1 MVEKLEEYGIKFLE
15 KLNVNFEISNYQN
28 FDLENLEDNLS
39 EVTLF
44 KINELTFEENEKN
57 PRREAF
63 ENVLGTLRVDGINFI
78 YLILGSKKGV
88 SFYFGIVKN
97 LKDDRELPLNIREMG
112 ETLLKASIH
121 GNFRGSKIEKLTP
134 KANKDILNKIKSS
147 KRFGTIVGIP
157 GINESEDKSSFQ
169 GIDRLTDVMLGDEFG
184 LCILAKPVDDLQIKN
199 LEKQLYKIYDKLSI
213 FSKKSIQTGVN
224 NSQSTGETKGKSI
237 SESKG
242 TSITLSTSIGESET
256 ISKGTNSSKSFSK
269 GKTESKTE
277 GSNRGKNAS
286 YSETNTKGV
295 SETFSNSKGSS
306 ENKSEGKS
314 WNSSSGTSESLSKGI
329 SETFSNSKGSNENKS
344 KGKTSGSSSGT
355 SESLSKGVSETFSN
369 SKGSSENKSEGKSWS
384 SSSGTSESLSKGIS
398 ETITE
403 STGKNEGESF
413 GKTSG
418 SSESK
423 GETETTTTGTN
434 DSTTSNESIGTSYNI
449 STEVQNRE
457 IQDWLKYLDEILFP
471 IIDYGKSKGIYLT
484 SSFVFSNNRGTL
496 IKLGNTMKSLFSGR
510 KGNKIPLTLELLPDN
525 DKRIEFFQNFQIPEY
540 DISNYTS
547 DKKDAL
553 ILKSGMGIERK
564 AEYGNWYSAN
574 ELSLIAG
581 LPQKEVVGL
590 SLKEEV
596 EFGLNVNS
604 GEDDE
609 KILLGNLVQ
618 SGNILDID
626 VSLDKKALNKHIF
639 ITGVTGTGKTTTCQ
653 KLLLESEMP
662 FLVIEPAKTEYRILI
677 DEPKTKDILIFT
689 LGKDTVSPFRLN
701 PFEFFKHET
710 ITSRVDMLKAA
721 MEASFDMEAAIPQ
734 LLESSMYECYK
745 DYGWNILT
753 NKNSKFEDPFA
764 EGIYSFPTLKDLL
777 DKVEVEV
784 EKQGFDDR
792 LKRDYIG
799 SIKARLQGLLV
810 GSKGIM
816 LNVGRGIDFRELIE
830 RKVVLEI
837 EEIKNGSE
845 KSLIMGFVLTNLC
858 EALKAKYKENR
869 HFKHITLIEEAH
881 RLLAKFTPGDSPNRK
896 QGIETFTDMLAE
908 VRKYGESLIIADQIP
923 NKLTPEILKNTNT
936 KIVHKLFAED
946 DKEAIGTTMSL
957 SSEQKDFLSSLNTG
971 RAIVFSQGWDKA
983 LQVQIKMTTNT
994 TGDRYVEDSELT
1006 ERIIDFYQKN
1016 NIILGLRYLD
1026 RKATEEEF
1034 EYCKLVSSYQKE
1046 AKIFKE
1052 LFENKIK
1059 TFEQFKIIFNILL
1072 DEDLWNIMEKIL
1084 LQDGYDKISE
1094 KNGREFVEEIK
1105 KMDCSKDIDLNIFKE
1120 IILGKYYDK
1129 SQIREELY
1137 KDISYTLEL
1146 LLKNILA
1153 MEEYDSAALYK
1164 GFRAS
1169 RLKGNFKK

>member
-1 MVEKLEEYGIKFLE
+1 MIKKLEEEYGVKFLE
-15 KLNVNFEISNYQN
+15 KLNSNYEISNYQEFN
-28 FDLENLEDNLS
+28 LENLEDNLS

-63 ENVLGTLRVDGINFI
+63 ENVLGTLRADGINFI

-134 KANKDILNKIKSS
+134 KENQDILNKIKGS
-147 KRFGTIVGIP
+147 KRFGTIVGVP

-184 LCILAKPVDDLQIKN
+184 LCILARPVDDLQIRN
-199 LEKQLYKIYDKLSI
+199 LEKQLYTIYDKLSI
-213 FSKKSIQTGVN
+213 FSKQSIQSGVN
-224 NSQSTGETKGKSI
+224 SSQSTGETKGTSI

-242 TSITLSTSIGESET
+242 TSSTLSTSTSKSVT
-256 ISKGTNSSKSFSK
+256 ISKGKNVSISSSD
-269 GKTESKTE
+269 GETESKTV
-277 GSNRGKNAS
+277 GSNKGTNVS
-286 YSETNTKGV
+286 DSETNTNG
-295 SETFSNSKGSS
+295 T
-306 ENKSEGKS
+306 
-314 WNSSSGTSESLSKGI
+314 NSSSGDSYSS
-329 SETFSNSKGSNENKS
+329 SGSNESKS
-344 KGKTSGSSSGT
+344 RGKTWGSSSGT
-355 SESLSKGVSETFSN
+355 
-369 SKGSSENKSEGKSWS
+369 NKSYTK
-384 SSSGTSESLSKGIS
+384 GTSQ
-398 ETITE
+398 TTTE

-434 DSTTSNESIGTSYNI
+434 DSTTSNESTGTSYNI

-457 IQDWLKYLDEILFP
+457 IQDWLKYLDEVLFP

-484 SSFVFSNNRGTL
+484 SSFVFSNDKGTL
-496 IKLGNTMKSLFSGR
+496 IKLGNTMRSLFSGR
-510 KGNKIPLTLELLPDN
+510 KGNKIPLTLELLPDD

-540 DISNYTS
+540 DISSYTS

-618 SGNILDID
+618 SGNVLDID

-745 DYGWNILT
+745 DYGWDILT

-764 EGIYSFPTLKDLL
+764 EGVYSFPTLKDLL

-994 TGDRYVEDSELT
+994 TGDRYVEDNELT

-1094 KNGREFVEEIK
+1094 KNGRKFVEEIK

-1164 GFRAS
+1164 GFRVS

>member
-1 MVEKLEEYGIKFLE
+1 MIKKLEEEYGVKFLE
-15 KLNVNFEISNYQN
+15 KLNSNYEISNYQEFN
-28 FDLENLEDNLS
+28 LENLEDNLS
-39 EVTLF
+39 EVIFF
-44 KINELTFEENEKN
+44 KINELTFEENDKN

-63 ENVLGTLRVDGINFI
+63 ENVLGTLRADGINFI
-78 YLILGSKKGV
+78 YLILGDRKGV
-88 SFYFGIVKN
+88 SFYFGIVRN
-97 LKDDRELPLNIREMG
+97 LKNEDDLSMNIKEMG
-112 ETLLKASIH
+112 ETLLKSSIQ
-121 GNFRGSKIEKLTP
+121 GNFRGSKITKLSPLET
-134 KANKDILNKIKSS
+134 KNIISKLKDS
-147 KRFGTIVGIP
+147 KRFGTITGVP
-157 GINESEDKSSFQ
+157 GINETTDKSNFQ

-184 LCILAKPVDDLQIKN
+184 LCILAKPVDDIQIKN
-199 LEKQLYKIYDKLSI
+199 LEKQLYTIYDKLSV
-213 FSKKSIQTGVN
+213 FSKQNIQSGIN
-224 NSQSTGETKGKSI
+224 NSESSGETKGTSF

-242 TSITLSTSIGESET
+242 TSSTLSTSTSKSVT
-256 ISKGTNSSKSFSK
+256 ISKGKNVSISSSD
-269 GKTESKTE
+269 GTTESKTI
-277 GSNRGKNAS
+277 GSNKGTNTGR
-286 YSETNTKGV
+286 SETNTKG
-295 SETFSNSKGSS
+295 T
-306 ENKSEGKS
+306 
-314 WNSSSGTSESLSKGI
+314 NSSSGYSYSS
-329 SETFSNSKGSNENKS
+329 SGSNESKS
-344 KGKTSGSSSGT
+344 KGMNYGSSSGT
-355 SESLSKGVSETFSN
+355 S
-369 SKGSSENKSEGKSWS
+369 KSFTE
-384 SSSGTSESLSKGIS
+384 GTSQTTT
-398 ETITE
+398 ET
-403 STGKNEGESF
+403 TGKNEGESF

-423 GETETTTTGTN
+423 GDSETITTGTN
-434 DSTTSNESIGTSYNI
+434 DSTTTNESKGTSYSV
-449 STEVQNRE
+449 STEIQNRE

-471 IIDYGKSKGIYLT
+471 IVDYGKSKGIYLT
-484 SSFVFSNNRGTL
+484 NSFVFSNDNGTL
-496 IKLGNTMKSLFSGR
+496 IKLGNTMRSLFSGR
-510 KGNKIPLTLELLPDN
+510 KGNKIPLTLELLPEN
-525 DKRIEFFQNFQIPEY
+525 DERISFFQNFQIPEY
-540 DISNYTS
+540 DISSYNE
-547 DKKDAL
+547 DKKNAL
-553 ILKSGMGIERK
+553 VLKSGLGIGNK

-596 EFGLNVNS
+596 EFGLNVKPS
-604 GEDDE
+604 KEEDQ
-609 KILLGNLVQ
+609 IILGNLVQ
-618 SGNILDID
+618 SGNELDID
-626 VSLDKKALNKHIF
+626 VSIDKKALNKHIF

-764 EGIYSFPTLKDLL
+764 EGVCSFPTLKDLL

-816 LNVGRGIDFRELIE
+816 LNMGRGIDFRELIE
-830 RKVVLEI
+830 KKVVLEI

-946 DKEAIGTTMSL
+946 DKEAIGATMSL
-957 SSEQKDFLSSLNTG
+957 SSEQKNFLSSLNTG
-971 RAIVFSQGWDKA
+971 RAIIFSQGWDKP

-1016 NIILGLRYLD
+1016 NIILGLKYLD
-1026 RKATEEEF
+1026 RKATHEEF

-1046 AKIFKE
+1046 VKIFKA
-1052 LFENKIK
+1052 LFEDKIE
-1059 TFEQFKIIFNILL
+1059 TFEQFKEIFNILL
-1072 DEDLWNIMEKIL
+1072 DENIWNVMEKALINE
-1084 LQDGYDKISE
+1084 YEKCSENRRVKFINKIKEINDS
-1094 KNGREFVEEIK
+1094 KNIN
-1105 KMDCSKDIDLNIFKE
+1105 IDIFKE
-1120 IILGKYYDK
+1120 IILGKYYRK
-1129 SQIREELY
+1129 SEIREELY
-1137 KDISYTLEL
+1137 TDIIITLDL
-1146 LLKNILA
+1146 LLKNIINLEENDSLA
-1153 MEEYDSAALYK
+1153 IYRDLRVNK
-1164 GFRAS
+1164 
-1169 RLKGNFKK
+1169 LKGNFKK

>member
-1 MVEKLEEYGIKFLE
+1 MIKKLEEEYGVKFLE
-15 KLNVNFEISNYQN
+15 KLNSNYEISNYQEFN
-28 FDLENLEDNLS
+28 LENLEDNLS

-63 ENVLGTLRVDGINFI
+63 ENVLGTLRADGINFI

-97 LKDDRELPLNIREMG
+97 LKDDRELPLNVREMG

-134 KANKDILNKIKSS
+134 KENQDILNKIKGS
-147 KRFGTIVGIP
+147 KRFGTIVGVP

-184 LCILAKPVDDLQIKN
+184 LCILARPVDDLQIRN
-199 LEKQLYKIYDKLSI
+199 LEKQLYTIYDKLSI
-213 FSKKSIQTGVN
+213 FSKQSIQSGVN
-224 NSQSTGETKGKSI
+224 SSQSTGETKGTSI

-242 TSITLSTSIGESET
+242 TSSTLSTSTSKSAT
-256 ISKGTNSSKSFSK
+256 ISKGKNVSISSSD
-269 GKTESKTE
+269 GETESKTV
-277 GSNRGKNAS
+277 GSNKGTNVS
-286 YSETNTKGV
+286 DSETNTNG
-295 SETFSNSKGSS
+295 T
-306 ENKSEGKS
+306 
-314 WNSSSGTSESLSKGI
+314 NSSSGDSYSS
-329 SETFSNSKGSNENKS
+329 SGSNESKS
-344 KGKTSGSSSGT
+344 RGKTWGSSSGT
-355 SESLSKGVSETFSN
+355 
-369 SKGSSENKSEGKSWS
+369 NKSYTK
-384 SSSGTSESLSKGIS
+384 GTSQ
-398 ETITE
+398 TTTE

-434 DSTTSNESIGTSYNI
+434 DSTTSNESTGTSYNI

-457 IQDWLKYLDEILFP
+457 IQDWLKYLDEVLFP

-484 SSFVFSNNRGTL
+484 NSFVFSNDKGTL
-496 IKLGNTMKSLFSGR
+496 IKLGNTMRSLFSGR

-745 DYGWNILT
+745 DYGWDILT

-896 QGIETFTDMLAE
+896 QGIETFSDMLAE

-1072 DEDLWNIMEKIL
+1072 DEDLWNVMEKIL
-1084 LQDGYDKISE
+1084 LQDGYDRISE
-1094 KNGREFVEEIK
+1094 SDGRKFVEEIK
-1105 KMDCSKDIDLNIFKE
+1105 KIDCSKNIDLNIFKE
-1120 IILGKYYDK
+1120 IILEKYYDK

-1153 MEEYDSAALYK
+1153 MEKYDSAVLYK
-1164 GFRAS
+1164 GFKAN

>member
-1 MVEKLEEYGIKFLE
+1 MLKKLEEGYGLKFLE
-15 KLNVNFEISNYQN
+15 KLNSEHNITTYQN
-28 FDLENLEDNLS
+28 FNFESLEDNLS

-44 KINELTFEENEKN
+44 KIDELTFEEDEKN

-63 ENVLGTLRVDGINFI
+63 ENVLGTLRAEGINFI

-97 LKDDRELPLNIREMG
+97 LKDDKELLLNVREMG
-112 ETLLKASIH
+112 KTLLKASIH
-121 GNFRGSKIEKLTP
+121 GNFRGSKITKLSP
-134 KANKDILNKIKSS
+134 LENKEILNKIKSS
-147 KRFGTIVGIP
+147 RRFATITGVP
-157 GINESEDKSSFQ
+157 GINETNDRSSFQ

-184 LCILAKPVDDLQIKN
+184 LCILARPIEDVQIKA
-199 LEKQLYKIYDKLSI
+199 LEKQLYSIYDKLSL
-213 FSKKSIQTGVN
+213 FSKQNIQSGVN
-224 NSQSTGETKGKSI
+224 SSQSTGETKGTSL

-242 TSITLSTSIGESET
+242 TSITSSTSTSKSATVSKGKNVSISSSDGTTDSKTVGSNKGMNTGKSET
-256 ISKGTNSSKSFSK
+256 NTNGTNSSS
-269 GKTESKTE
+269 
-277 GSNRGKNAS
+277 GSS
-286 YSETNTKGV
+286 S
-295 SETFSNSKGSS
+295 SSSGSS
-306 ENKSEGKS
+306 E
-314 WNSSSGTSESLSKGI
+314 SKAMGI
-329 SETFSNSKGSNENKS
+329 TY
-344 KGKTSGSSSGT
+344 GSSSGT
-355 SESLSKGVSETFSN
+355 
-369 SKGSSENKSEGKSWS
+369 NKSYTA
-384 SSSGTSESLSKGIS
+384 GTSK
-398 ETITE
+398 TTTE

-413 GKTSG
+413 GKTS
-418 SSESK
+418 STSDSK
-423 GETETTTTGTN
+423 GETETVTTGTN
-434 DSTTSNESIGTSYNI
+434 DSTTSNESTGSSYSV

-457 IQDWLKYLDEILFP
+457 IQDWLKYIDETIFP

-484 SSFVFSNNRGTL
+484 SSFIFSNDNGTL
-496 IKLGNTMKSLFSGR
+496 IKLGNTMRSLFSGR
-510 KGNKIPLTLELLPDN
+510 QGNKIPLSLELLSDD
-525 DKRIEFFQNFQIPEY
+525 DKRIKYFQNFQIPEY
-540 DISNYTS
+540 DISEYTL
-547 DKKDAL
+547 DKKETL
-553 ILKSGMGIERK
+553 ILKSEMGIGKRT
-564 AEYGNWYSAN
+564 EYGNWYSAN

-604 GEDDE
+604 GEEEE

-626 VSLDKKALNKHIF
+626 VSIDKKALNKHIF

-701 PFEFFKHET
+701 PFEFFEHET

-764 EGIYSFPTLKDLL
+764 EGVYSFPTLKDLL
-777 DKVEVEV
+777 EKVEIEV

-799 SIKARLQGLLV
+799 SIKARLQGLLI

-830 RKVVLEI
+830 KKVVLEI

-858 EALKAKYKENR
+858 EALKAKYRVNR
-869 HFKHITLIEEAH
+869 NFKHITLIEEAH
-881 RLLAKFTPGDSPNRK
+881 RLLAKFTPGDSPNKK

-957 SSEQKDFLSSLNTG
+957 TSEQKNFLSSLNTG

-983 LQVQIKMTTNT
+983 LQVQIKRTTNT
-994 TGDRYVEDSELT
+994 TGDRYVEDYELT
-1006 ERIIDFYQKN
+1006 DRVIDFYQRN
-1016 NIILGLRYLD
+1016 NIILGLKYLD
-1026 RKATEEEF
+1026 RKATQEEF
-1034 EYCKLVSSYQKE
+1034 EYCKLVSSNQKE
-1046 AKIFKE
+1046 SKIFKE
-1052 LFENKIK
+1052 LFENKIES
-1059 TFEQFKIIFNILL
+1059 FQQFQEIFNILL
-1072 DEDLWNIMEKIL
+1072 NEDIWNIVEKIL

-1094 KNGREFVEEIK
+1094 KNGRKFVEKLKGIAN
-1105 KMDCSKDIDLNIFKE
+1105 SKDINLDIFKE
-1120 IILGKYYDK
+1120 IILGKYYK
-1129 SQIREELY
+1129 KEEIREELY
-1137 KDISYTLEL
+1137 IDIADTLDIL
-1146 LLKNILA
+1146 LENIIQ
-1153 MEEYDSAALYK
+1153 MNEYDSATLYTGLRVNK
-1164 GFRAS
+1164 
-1169 RLKGNFKK
+1169 LKGNFKK

>member
-1 MVEKLEEYGIKFLE
+1 MIKKLEEEYGVKFLE
-15 KLNVNFEISNYQN
+15 KLNSNYEISNYQEFN
-28 FDLENLEDNLS
+28 LENLEDNLS

-63 ENVLGTLRVDGINFI
+63 ENVLGTLRADGINFI

-97 LKDDRELPLNIREMG
+97 LKDDRELPLNVREMG

-134 KANKDILNKIKSS
+134 KENQDILNKIKGS
-147 KRFGTIVGIP
+147 KRFGTIVGVP

-184 LCILAKPVDDLQIKN
+184 LCILARPVDDLQIRN
-199 LEKQLYKIYDKLSI
+199 LEKQLYTIYDKLSI
-213 FSKKSIQTGVN
+213 FSKQSIQSGVN
-224 NSQSTGETKGKSI
+224 SSQSTGETKGTSI

-242 TSITLSTSIGESET
+242 TSSTLSTSTSKSAT
-256 ISKGTNSSKSFSK
+256 ISKGKNVSISSSD
-269 GKTESKTE
+269 GETESKTV
-277 GSNRGKNAS
+277 GSNKGTNVS
-286 YSETNTKGV
+286 DSETNTNG
-295 SETFSNSKGSS
+295 T
-306 ENKSEGKS
+306 
-314 WNSSSGTSESLSKGI
+314 NSSSGDSYSS
-329 SETFSNSKGSNENKS
+329 SGSNESKS
-344 KGKTSGSSSGT
+344 RGKTWGSSSGT
-355 SESLSKGVSETFSN
+355 
-369 SKGSSENKSEGKSWS
+369 NKSYTK
-384 SSSGTSESLSKGIS
+384 GTSQ
-398 ETITE
+398 TTTE

-434 DSTTSNESIGTSYNI
+434 DSTTSNESTGTSYNI

-457 IQDWLKYLDEILFP
+457 IQDWLKYLDEVLFP

-484 SSFVFSNNRGTL
+484 NSFVFSNDKGTL
-496 IKLGNTMKSLFSGR
+496 IKLGNTMRSLFSGR

-626 VSLDKKALNKHIF
+626 VSLNKKALNKHIF

-764 EGIYSFPTLKDLL
+764 EGVYSFPTLKDLL

-830 RKVVLEI
+830 KKVVLEI

-881 RLLAKFTPGDSPNRK
+881 RLLAKFTPGESPNRK

-994 TGDRYVEDSELT
+994 TGDRYVEDNELT

-1094 KNGREFVEEIK
+1094 KNGRKFVEEIK

-1164 GFRAS
+1164 GFRVS